1 MSILNIKIPFTDR
14 TFNISIP
21 KSNNPMNDSYYDGSY
36 VNIFDTDGK
45 KNSTE
50 QLKAYQGWVGDC
62 VSLIAERVA
71 SIPLRLYSQDG
82 ELIEKHI
89 FYDLLQ
95 KWNPYTTK
103 FEGKELLQIYLDLTG
118 ECYIYMVRNGLG
130 IPQELYFRSP
140 DRMKPVIKNGII
152 DHYLETDG
160 MKETRYEAKDILF
173 FKYPNP
179 TSPFRGASPVQ
190 RKAYAYDTD
199 KYNMIYQLNTFKNGV
214 HLKQVLES
222 EKMMNREQ
230 VDKILTQFNQTYGGI
245 EKSNGTGALIGGMKL
260 KDVGVSNK
268 DMEYMLLAEWNMRQL
283 ASAYHTPPQKLS
295 HPESTN
301 LANMTALDTS
311 WNRECILPRL
321 TRQEE
326 VINTFLL
333 PMYKDNGLYCKY
345 DNPVPVDNDFK
356 LKQRESNLK
365 NYVISINE
373 ARADDGLDPAEWGK
387 LPLAPFSI
395 APLDVNKV
403 VVEPEPEPAKA
414 IMAKEY
420 TEDYKRKYWNNFIKR
435 ITPLENDFKRAMI
448 KYFQAQELEVL
459 RALRKNKSIT
469 KDVSGALNVPKS
481 KKELEALAELSI
493 PRITEIVKINGA
505 AAYAELGI
513 EGSFDVTNP
522 EVIKFIKKRA
532 GLLIKSIGDTTLE
545 KLKKT
550 LASGVEAGESIPK
563 LADRISGVFSDA
575 KGYRSTL
582 IARTENITA
591 SNSGA
596 NSAFKQSGIVKK
608 KEWLATM
615 DDRVRDEHA
624 MMNGEIVGIDEAFSN
639 GLMFGSEPNCRCTI
653 LPVISE

>member
-1 MSILNIKIPFTDR
+1 M
-14 TFNISIP
+14 
-21 KSNNPMNDSYYDGSY
+21 
-36 VNIFDTDGK
+36 
-45 KNSTE
+45 
-50 QLKAYQGWVGDC
+50 
-62 VSLIAERVA
+62 
-71 SIPLRLYSQDG
+71 
-82 ELIEKHI
+82 
-89 FYDLLQ
+89 
-95 KWNPYTTK
+95 
-103 FEGKELLQIYLDLTG
+103 LQIYLDLTG
-118 ECYIYMVRNGLG
+118 ECYIFIVKNGLG

-140 DRMKPVIKNGII
+140 DRIKPIIKDGII
-152 DHYLETDG
+152 DHYIETDG
-160 MKETRYEAKDILF
+160 MKETRYEANDILF

-260 KDVGVSNK
+260 KPVGVSNK

-321 TRQEE
+321 IRQEE
-326 VINTFLL
+326 VLNTFLL
-333 PMYKDNGLYCKY
+333 PMYNDTGLYCKY

-373 ARADDGLDPAEWGK
+373 ARADDGLDPAEWGEK
-387 LPLAPFSI
+387 PLAPFSI
-395 APLDVNKV
+395 APLDVNKP
-403 VVEPEPEPAKA
+403 VVEPEPPKA
-414 IMAKEY
+414 LLDWAIKEYKY
-420 TEDYKRKYWNNFIKR
+420 TEDYKQKYWNQFIKR

-448 KYFQAQELEVL
+448 KYFQAQELEAL
-459 RALRKNKSIT
+459 RALRKKKSINI
-469 KDVSGALNVPKS
+469 KNIDDVLRVTHDE
-481 KKELEALAELSI
+481 KELTKLVNIAI
-493 PRITEIVKINGA
+493 PRITEMVKINGA

-513 EGSFDVTNP
+513 SGAFDVTNP
-522 EVIKFIKKRA
+522 EVIKWIKKRV
-532 GLLIKSIGDTTLE
+532 GLLIKSISNTTLE
-545 KLKKT
+545 KLRKA
-550 LASGVEAGESIPK
+550 LAAGVDAGESIPL
-563 LADRISGVFSDA
+563 LAGRISDVFVDA

-582 IARTENITA
+582 IARTETIA
-591 SNSGA
+591 SSNSGA
-596 NSAFKQSGIVKK
+596 LEAYKQSGVVEK

-624 MMNGEIVGIDEAFSN
+624 SMNGEKVGLNEAFSN
-639 GLMFGSEPNCRCTI
+639 GEMAPSSPNCRCTV
-653 LPVISE
+653 LPVIKKD

>member
-1 MSILNIKIPFTDR
+1 MNIKIPFTKH

-21 KSNNPMNDSYYDGSY
+21 KSINPLDDGYYDGSFS
-36 VNIFDTDGK
+36 NIFSTDGK

-50 QLKAYQGWVGDC
+50 QLKAYSGWVGDC

-118 ECYIYMVRNGLG
+118 ECYVYMAKNGLG

-140 DRMKPVIKNGII
+140 DRIKPIIKDGII
-152 DHYLETDG
+152 DHYIETDG
-160 MKETRYEAKDILF
+160 MKETRYEANDILF

-179 TSPFRGASPVQ
+179 TSQFRGASPVQ

-214 HLKQVLES
+214 HLKQILEA
-222 EKMMNREQ
+222 EKMMNPEQ
-230 VDKILTQFNQTYGGI
+230 VGKILTQFNQTYGGI
-245 EKSNGTGALIGGMKL
+245 EKSNGVGALIGGMKL
-260 KDVGVSNK
+260 KPVGVSNK

-365 NYVISINE
+365 NFVISINE
-373 ARADDGLDPAEWGK
+373 ARADDGLDPAEWGEK
-387 LPLAPFSI
+387 PLAPFSI
-395 APLDVNKV
+395 APLDVNKPK
-403 VVEPEPEPAKA
+403 EPEPEPAKS
-414 IMAKEY
+414 IISKEY

-435 ITPLENDFKRAMI
+435 ITPLENNFKRAII

-459 RALRKNKSIT
+459 RALRKKKSISKT
-469 KDVSGALNVPKS
+469 LDDVLITITDKKQREELVKLILS
-481 KKELEALAELSI
+481 KVHE
-493 PRITEIVKINGA
+493 TVKINGTA
-505 AAYAELGI
+505 AFAELGI
-513 EGSFDVTNP
+513 EGSFDVNNP
-522 EVIKFIKKRA
+522 EVIKWIKAHTGESVKTI
-532 GLLIKSIGDTTLE
+532 LNTTFE
-545 KLKKT
+545 ALKGT
-550 LASGVEAGESIPK
+550 LAEGVEAGESIPK
-563 LADRISGVFSDA
+563 LADRITA
-575 KGYRSTL
+575 EYNECKGYKATR
-582 IARTENITA
+582 IARTETVTA
-591 SNSGA
+591 SNEGSLEA
-596 NSAFKQSGIVKK
+596 YKQSGVVEKK
-608 KEWLATM
+608 QWLATM

-624 MMNGEIVGIDEAFSN
+624 AMNNEKVGLNEPFSN
-639 GLMFGSEPNCRCTI
+639 GEMSPSSPNCRCTI
-653 LPVISE
+653 LPVIKKD

>member
-1 MSILNIKIPFTDR
+1 M
-14 TFNISIP
+14 
-21 KSNNPMNDSYYDGSY
+21 
-36 VNIFDTDGK
+36 
-45 KNSTE
+45 
-50 QLKAYQGWVGDC
+50 
-62 VSLIAERVA
+62 
-71 SIPLRLYSQDG
+71 
-82 ELIEKHI
+82 
-89 FYDLLQ
+89 
-95 KWNPYTTK
+95 
-103 FEGKELLQIYLDLTG
+103 LQIYLDLTG
-118 ECYIYMVRNGLG
+118 ECYIFIVKNGLG

-140 DRMKPVIKNGII
+140 DRIKPVIKNGII

-326 VINTFLL
+326 VLNAFLL
-333 PMYKDNGLYCKY
+333 PMYKDSGLYCKY

-365 NYVISINE
+365 NFVISINE
-373 ARADDGLDPAEWGK
+373 ARADDGLDPAEWGEK
-387 LPLAPFSI
+387 PLAPFSI
-395 APLDVNKV
+395 APLDVNKPI
-403 VVEPEPEPAKA
+403 VEPEPEPAKA
-414 IMAKEY
+414 IIGKEY

-435 ITPLENDFKRAMI
+435 ITPLENNFKRAMI
-448 KYFQAQELEVL
+448 KYFQAQELEAL

-469 KDVSGALNVPKS
+469 KDVSDALNVPKS
-481 KKELEALAELSI
+481 KKELEALIEVAL
-493 PRITEIVKINGA
+493 PRITEIVKINGTA
-505 AAYAELGI
+505 AFAELGI

-550 LASGVEAGESIPK
+550 LASGVDVGESIPK
-563 LADRISGVFSDA
+563 LAERISGVFTDA

-582 IARTENITA
+582 IARTETQTA
-591 SNSGA
+591 ANSGNLEA
-596 NSAFKQSGIVKK
+596 YRQSGIVKK
-608 KEWLATM
+608 KIWLSTM
-615 DDRVRDEHA
+615 DDRVRPEHA
-624 MMNGEIVGIDEAFSN
+624 AMDGEETGIDEPFSN
-639 GLMFGSEPNCRCTI
+639 GLMFPQEPNCRCTT
-653 LPVISE
+653 LPKIED

>member
-1 MSILNIKIPFTDR
+1 M
-14 TFNISIP
+14 
-21 KSNNPMNDSYYDGSY
+21 
-36 VNIFDTDGK
+36 
-45 KNSTE
+45 
-50 QLKAYQGWVGDC
+50 
-62 VSLIAERVA
+62 
-71 SIPLRLYSQDG
+71 
-82 ELIEKHI
+82 
-89 FYDLLQ
+89 
-95 KWNPYTTK
+95 
-103 FEGKELLQIYLDLTG
+103 
-118 ECYIYMVRNGLG
+118 G

-140 DRMKPVIKNGII
+140 DRIKPVIKNGII

-301 LANMTALDTS
+301 LANMTALDTA

-326 VINTFLL
+326 VLNTFLL
-333 PMYKDNGLYCKY
+333 PMYKDPGIYCKY
-345 DNPVPVDNDFK
+345 DNPVPVDNEFI
-356 LKQRESNLK
+356 LKKRESNLK
-365 NYVISINE
+365 YFVISPNE
-373 ARADDGLDPAEWGK
+373 ARAEDGLDEAEWGK

-395 APLDVNKV
+395 APLDVNKP
-403 VVEPEPEPAKA
+403 VVEPEEEPAKA
-414 IMAKEY
+414 IIAKEY
-420 TEDYKRKYWNNFIKR
+420 TEDYKQKYWNNFIKR
-435 ITPLENDFKRAMI
+435 ITPMENDFKRAMI
-448 KYFQAQELEVL
+448 KYFQEQELEAL
-459 RALRKNKSIT
+459 RALRKNKSIS
-469 KDVSGALNVPKS
+469 KDVDDVLRITHSERELTKLANLAIPK
-481 KKELEALAELSI
+481 
-493 PRITEIVKINGA
+493 ITEIVKINGS
-505 AAYAELGI
+505 AAYAELGVT
-513 EGSFDVTNP
+513 GAFDVLNP

-550 LASGVEAGESIPK
+550 LADGVGAGESIPK
-563 LADRISGVFSDA
+563 LADRISGVFTEA

-582 IARTENITA
+582 IARSETITA
-591 SNSGA
+591 SNQGNLEA
-596 NSAFKQSGIVKK
+596 YKQSGVVKQK
-608 KEWLATM
+608 MWLTSR
-615 DDRVRDEHA
+615 DDRVRDEHVV
-624 MMNGEIVGIDEAFSN
+624 MDGETVDIDKPFSN
-639 GLMFGSEPNCRCTI
+639 GSMVPDDPNERCTI
-653 LPVISE
+653 LPVIKE

>member
-1 MSILNIKIPFTDR
+1 L
-14 TFNISIP
+14 
-21 KSNNPMNDSYYDGSY
+21 NDSYYDGSY
-36 VNIFDTDGK
+36 TNIFDTDGK

-71 SIPLRLYSQDG
+71 SIPLRLYKDG
-82 ELIEKHI
+82 EVIEKHI

-118 ECYIYMVRNGLG
+118 ECYIYIIKDRAG
-130 IPQELYFRSP
+130 IPHELYFRSP
-140 DRMKPVIKNGII
+140 DRIHPVIKDGII
-152 DHYLETDG
+152 DHYIETDG
-160 MKETRYEAKDILF
+160 LKETRYEANDILF

-214 HLKQVLES
+214 HLKQILKH
-222 EKMMNREQ
+222 EKMIQPEQ
-230 VDKILTQFNQTYGGI
+230 VSKILTQFNQTYGGI
-245 EKSNGTGALIGGMKL
+245 GKSNGVGALIGGMSL
-260 KDVGVSNK
+260 EQVGVSNK

-301 LANMTALDTS
+301 LGNMIALDTS

-321 TRQEE
+321 IRQEE
-326 VINTFLL
+326 VFNTFLL
-333 PMYKDNGLYCKY
+333 PMYKDQGLYCKY

-373 ARADDGLDPAEWGK
+373 ARADDGLDPAEWGEK
-387 LPLAPFSI
+387 PLAPFSI
-395 APLDVNKV
+395 APLDVTKPK
-403 VVEPEPEPAKA
+403 VEPEEEPAKM
-414 IMAKEY
+414 ISKEY
-420 TEDYKRKYWNNFIKR
+420 TEDYKRKYWNTFIKR
-435 ITPLENDFKRAMI
+435 ITPLEGNFNRAMI
-448 KYFQAQELEVL
+448 KYFQEQELEVL

-469 KDVSGALNVPKS
+469 KDVSDSLKIPKNRE
-481 KKELEALAELSI
+481 ELERLAELAI
-493 PRITEIVKINGA
+493 PRITEIVKINGE
-505 AAYAELGI
+505 AAYAELGVT
-513 EGSFDVTNP
+513 GSFDILNP

-532 GLLIKSIGDTTLE
+532 GLLIKSIGDTTLA

-550 LASGVEAGESIPK
+550 LELGVEAGESITN
-563 LADRISGVFSDA
+563 LAARISDVFVEA
-575 KGYRSTL
+575 KGYRATL
-582 IARTENITA
+582 IARTETIAA

-596 NSAFKQSGIVKK
+596 VEAYKQSGVVEK

-624 MMNGEIVGIDEAFSN
+624 AMNGEVVGINEPFSN
-639 GLMFGSEPNCRCTI
+639 GEMYPNECNCRCTV
-653 LPVISE
+653 LPVIKD

>member
-36 VNIFDTDGK
+36 VNIFDTEGK

-62 VSLIAERVA
+62 CSLIAERVA
-71 SIPLRLYSQDG
+71 SIPLRLYKDG

-118 ECYIYMVRNGLG
+118 ECYIFIVKNGLG

-140 DRMKPVIKNGII
+140 DRIKPVIKNGII

-326 VINTFLL
+326 VLNAFLL
-333 PMYKDNGLYCKY
+333 PMYKDSGLYCKY

-365 NYVISINE
+365 NFVISINE
-373 ARADDGLDPAEWGK
+373 ARADDGLDPAEWGEK
-387 LPLAPFSI
+387 PLAPFSI
-395 APLDVNKV
+395 APLDVNKPI
-403 VVEPEPEPAKA
+403 VEPEPEPAKA
-414 IMAKEY
+414 IIGKEY

-435 ITPLENDFKRAMI
+435 ITPLENNFKRAMI
-448 KYFQAQELEVL
+448 KYFQEQELEVL

-469 KDVSGALNVPKS
+469 KDVSDALNVPKS
-481 KKELEALAELSI
+481 KNELEALIEVAL
-493 PRITEIVKINGA
+493 PRITEIVKINGTA
-505 AAYAELGI
+505 AFAELGI

-550 LASGVEAGESIPK
+550 LAAGVDIGESIPN
-563 LADRISGVFSDA
+563 LADRISGVFTDA

-582 IARTENITA
+582 IARTEVLNA

-596 NSAFKQSGIVKK
+596 LEAYKQSGVVEK
-608 KEWLATM
+608 KEWLSTM

-624 MMNGEIVGIDEAFSN
+624 ALNGEVVGIDKPFSN
-639 GLMFGSEPNCRCTI
+639 GEMYPGECNCRCTI
-653 LPVISE
+653 IAVIK

>member
-36 VNIFDTDGK
+36 VNIFDTEGK

-62 VSLIAERVA
+62 CSLIAERVA
-71 SIPLRLYSQDG
+71 SIPLRLYKDG

-326 VINTFLL
+326 VLNAFLL
-333 PMYKDNGLYCKY
+333 PMYKDSGLYCKY

-365 NYVISINE
+365 NFVISINE
-373 ARADDGLDPAEWGK
+373 ARADDGLDPAEWGEK
-387 LPLAPFSI
+387 PLAPFSI
-395 APLDVNKV
+395 APLDVNKPI
-403 VVEPEPEPAKA
+403 VEPEPEPAKA
-414 IMAKEY
+414 IIGKEY

-435 ITPLENDFKRAMI
+435 ITPLENNFKRAMI
-448 KYFQAQELEVL
+448 KYFQEQELEVL

-469 KDVSGALNVPKS
+469 KDVSDALNVPKS
-481 KKELEALAELSI
+481 KNELEALIEVAL
-493 PRITEIVKINGA
+493 PRITEIVKINGTA
-505 AAYAELGI
+505 AFAELGI

-550 LASGVEAGESIPK
+550 LAAGVDIGESIPK
-563 LADRISGVFSDA
+563 LAERISGVFTDA

-582 IARTENITA
+582 IARTETIA
-591 SNSGA
+591 SSNSGA
-596 NSAFKQSGIVKK
+596 LEAYKQSGVVEK

-624 MMNGEIVGIDEAFSN
+624 SMNGEKVGLNEPFSN
-639 GLMFGSEPNCRCTI
+639 GEMAPSSPNCRCTI
-653 LPVISE
+653 LPVIKKS